1 LPSSSAAGPGWAHI
15 GVLRELEAT
24 GIAIEA
30 LAGTSIGGVVSIAF
44 ASDRLEILEDLAYSA
59 SSMRSMRSMRSMLRY
74 LSPNWQPGSVLSGN
88 AIAKLVEEHLGD
100 LTFESLSIPTAVIAA
115 DLVSGEAVV
124 LNSGPVGDAI
134 HATIAPPGIFQPIVR
149 NGQILSDGGAV
160 MPVPVVP
167 ARTTAALMTLSVVR
181 CATGLMLSK
190 LARLSL
196 DCDPPDFELQLPVGH
211 VDTSNFTRAECLIEI
226 GRRSTA
232 KALFEIERL
241 IQA

>member
-1 LPSSSAAGPGWAHI
+1 MPSSSAAGPGWAHI

-44 ASDRLEILEDLAYSA
+44 ACGRLEILEDLAYSA
-59 SSMRSMRSMRSMLRY
+59 SSMRSMLRY
-74 LSPNWQPGSVLSGN
+74 LSPNWHPGSVLSGN

-100 LTFESLSIPTAVIAA
+100 LTFESLSIPTAVVAA

-211 VDTSNFTRAECLIEI
+211 VDTSNFTRAEGLIEI

>member
-1 LPSSSAAGPGWAHI
+1 MPSSSAAGPGWAHI

-44 ASDRLEILEDLAYSA
+44 ACGRLEILEDLAYSA
-59 SSMRSMRSMRSMLRY
+59 SSMRSMLRY
-74 LSPNWQPGSVLSGN
+74 LSPNWHPGSVLSGN

-100 LTFESLSIPTAVIAA
+100 LTFESLSIPTAVVAA